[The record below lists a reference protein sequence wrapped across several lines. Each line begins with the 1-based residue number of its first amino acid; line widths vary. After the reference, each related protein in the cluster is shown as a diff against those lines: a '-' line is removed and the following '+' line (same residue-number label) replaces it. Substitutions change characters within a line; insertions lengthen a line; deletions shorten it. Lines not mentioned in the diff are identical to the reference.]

1 MPITMKKKVKN
12 TKKNITTKNIT
23 KKIKRKNNL
32 RKNRYNTKKQ
42 LFDSAKIHPASIIL
56 HNQL

>member
-1 MPITMKKKVKN
+1 MKKKVKN

>member
-12 TKKNITTKNIT
+12 TKKNIT

-56 HNQL
+56 HNHM